1 MSVQPRL
8 IQTDGHAVLSGTQM
22 LVKAG
27 LESGIDTLVGAMLD
41 GPTAYADLL
50 HDHAALFQDKG
61 VKTLAQPDARQA
73 VAALRSAWLGGRRA
87 LGLFDAAGVIDA
99 AGVLLDGANPTDAEP
114 GAVVMA
120 FGPSDRPHG
129 MAALALLR
137 RAGWVVVEPALQ
149 DEVKRFTHAAL
160 RLSGASGRPVAL
172 ALTTDQYHGAAS
184 VPCAPNQYPAS
195 IGETTATERASENV
209 APLAAVLAE
218 ANATQI
224 NAVVNPPGKD
234 EALPLALVAVGR
246 AFGWARQAMA
256 ELGLVGRIP
265 ILRLGMIS
273 PMDESKVQRHAGD
286 CQRLLVLDPT
296 GIGIG
301 EAVGAVVA
309 PQAPATPGREPS
321 HDQDAPEK
329 PRPLTLTLGP
339 QAGPA
344 GVVRALRPWLESHPT
359 LPRELVQA
367 GLERVAG
374 SGARPDK
381 REQDDPDST
390 DHADDDAAL
399 VPGPTRG
406 TNPPPGS
413 SLVDLSV
420 VLGRLRR
427 DLADAQHML
436 EQHRAGPIKLS
447 VFGEL
452 DDAARLLLTRW
463 LPLDGGLECDGRLA
477 GAAAAGA
484 AGPDTRRSA
493 VLMTSRR
500 FFSLGTSA
508 IADAVR
514 AGRNAV
520 FIIHTED
527 PAEALGPRRR
537 WQRRPKVNALD
548 MQAIVEGINLGRRN
562 PTPSVTT
569 IDPSDRP
576 RLRRLLERLLMS
588 DGVHV
593 VIARRRRGPRYYRK
607 ASEVHQ
613 KQSARRGYLARQGC
627 LVHCPEAGPLTP
639 RRRIELGVLGVE
651 PTEPGDDPWTVSVSW
666 SWHDETVMH
675 AIADPAVGL
684 AILERSQPERSRV
697 VAEDFDDLPAPA
709 RPIHA
714 HADAWRATL
723 AGITGSAYDLTLD
736 LLLEAGGAMGYLVR
750 CTRAAETTDEPT
762 ARRADLL
769 FTRREVADAPHVP
782 AAPGRSSAPML
793 TATPMPGRTD
803 LLLATE
809 LAQGV
814 RAFAAEPPREPIRA
828 GDHALID
835 TLLIP
840 DVNTLSTGVM
850 ADRDAL
856 IRAMGAGATADP
868 VGRSAGRAGG
878 PPGADHARPGAE
890 PDRPGPPQP
899 VHASG
904 ADADA
909 VALPIAQLAEWFWGH
924 QRYAAWVYLGYLVQ
938 RGLVPLTTTAID
950 AAGVRVLGVTDPRSA
965 EAVKVGRKLAIDPGY
980 AERTLW
986 QENPTPEALLRT
998 LADDLAEQAGSQRGA
1013 SLAGAFQAHVQPLI
1027 DEAGELDESARRQI
1041 VTAAQRC
1048 AMWGG
1053 AKHGPAY
1060 CERFTNALRHV
1071 LSIDDAG
1078 HDHALTRAA
1087 IDGLSRAMLIPD
1099 EVYLAALLTAPA
1111 RYRRDRRRLN
1121 ISLERGDKISYVHLL
1136 RPEFD
1141 LFKRRVGFTVALG
1154 DRALK
1159 TIAGLHVL
1167 RRIRPGWYRAQ
1178 RAFRDQYVNAL
1189 TDLPLP
1195 KSEAAYRHAREVI
1208 GSTAVILGR
1217 GEVRR
1222 ASVAKA
1228 RRQLEKLLISSA

>member
-8 IQTDGHAVLSGTQM
+8 IQTDGHAVLSGAQM
-22 LVKAG
+22 LVKGG
-27 LESGIDTLVGAMLD
+27 LESGVDTLIGAMLD
-41 GPTAYADLL
+41 GPTPYTDLL
-50 HDHAALFQDKG
+50 HDHAALLQSKG

-73 VAALRSAWLGGRRA
+73 VAALHSAWLNGRRA
-87 LGLFDAAGVIDA
+87 LGLIDAIGVIDA
-99 AGVLLDGANPTDAEP
+99 SAVLLAASTPTDADP
-114 GAVVMA
+114 GAVVMG
-120 FGPSDRPHG
+120 FGPCDSPQG

-149 DEVKRFTHAAL
+149 DEVKSFTQSAL
-160 RLSGASGRPVAL
+160 RLSAVSGRPVAL
-172 ALTTDQYHGAAS
+172 SLPADLYHGAAT
-184 VPCAPNQYPAS
+184 VACGPNQYPAS
-195 IGETTATERASENV
+195 GEPTPTERASENV
-209 APLAAVLAE
+209 DPLSAVLAE
-218 ANATQI
+218 AHASHI

-246 AFGWARQAMA
+246 SFGWARQAMA
-256 ELGLVGRIP
+256 ELGLVGRVP
-265 ILRLGMIS
+265 ILRLGVLS
-273 PMDESKVQRHAGD
+273 PLDAGKIQRHASGS
-286 CQRLLVLDPT
+286 RRVLVLDPT
-296 GIGIG
+296 GVGVGDAACAIASPDRHTPPDEGPFPEEG
-301 EAVGAVVA
+301 EGRGRPKRRALPVALGA
-309 PQAPATPGREPS
+309 
-321 HDQDAPEK
+321 
-329 PRPLTLTLGP
+329 

-344 GVVRALRPWLESHPT
+344 GVVRVLRPWLESHPT

-367 GLERVAG
+367 GLSRLSAVAG
-374 SGARPDK
+374 HNPDETGAVDQLK
-381 REQDDPDST
+381 DGDV
-390 DHADDDAAL
+390 AASI
-399 VPGPTRG
+399 PRRG

-420 VLGRLRR
+420 VLGQLRR

-436 EQHRAGPIKLS
+436 EQHRAGPITVS

-452 DDAARLLLTRW
+452 DDAARRLLTRW
-463 LPLDGGLECDGRLA
+463 LPLDGGLDCDGRLA

-484 AGPDTRRSA
+484 IGQDTQRSV

-520 FIIHTED
+520 FVVHTED

-548 MQAIVEGINLGRRN
+548 MQAIVEGIGLGRRN

-576 RLRRLLERLLMS
+576 RLRRLLERLLLS

-613 KQSARRGYLARQGC
+613 KQSARRGYVAKQGC
-627 LVHCPEAGPLTP
+627 LAHCPEAGPLTP

-651 PTEPGDDPWTVSVSW
+651 PAEPGEDDWTVSVSW

-675 AIADPAVGL
+675 AIAEPAVGL
-684 AILERSQPERSRV
+684 AILERNQPERSRV
-697 VAEDFDDLPAPA
+697 VAEDLDDLPPPA

-714 HADAWRATL
+714 GADAWRATL
-723 AGITGSAYDLTLD
+723 VGITGSAYDLTLE
-736 LLLEAGGAMGYLVR
+736 LMLEAGAAMGYLVR
-750 CTRAAETTDEPT
+750 CTRAAQAPDGPA

-793 TATPMPGRTD
+793 TAAPMPGHTD

-809 LAQGV
+809 LSE
-814 RAFAAEPPREPIRA
+814 AARQLAADPRPEPITA
-828 GDHALID
+828 GKHALID

-840 DVNTLSTGVM
+840 DIDALSTGVM
-850 ADRDAL
+850 PDRDAL
-856 IRAMGAGATADP
+856 IRSLPPAGQD
-868 VGRSAGRAGG
+868 AGG
-878 PPGADHARPGAE
+878 
-890 PDRPGPPQP
+890 
-899 VHASG
+899 
-904 ADADA
+904 

-965 EAVKVGRKLAIDPGY
+965 EAVKVGRKLAVDPGY
-980 AERTLW
+980 ADRALSPDS
-986 QENPTPEALLRT
+986 PTPEALLKT
-998 LADDLAEQAGSQRGA
+998 LADDLAEQAGSRRGA
-1013 SLAGAFQAHVQPLI
+1013 SLAGAFQAQAQPLI
-1027 DEAGELDESARRQI
+1027 DEAAGLDDATRRQI
-1041 VTAAQRC
+1041 VVAAQRC

-1060 CERFTNALRHV
+1060 CERFAKALRHV
-1071 LSIDDAG
+1071 LSIDAPEHG
-1078 HDHALTRAA
+1078 HVLTRAA

-1121 ISLERGDKISYVHLL
+1121 ISLERGDRISYVHLL

-1141 LFKRRVGFTVALG
+1141 LFKRRVGFTVTLG

-1178 RAFRDQYVNAL
+1178 RAFRDRYVDAL
-1189 TDLPLP
+1189 TDLPSP
-1195 KSEAAYRHAREVI
+1195 KSESAYRHAREVI
-1208 GSTAVILGR
+1208 DSAAVILGR

-1222 ASVAKA
+1222 ESVAKA
-1228 RRQLEKLLISSA
+1228 KRVLEKLLSSGDKA